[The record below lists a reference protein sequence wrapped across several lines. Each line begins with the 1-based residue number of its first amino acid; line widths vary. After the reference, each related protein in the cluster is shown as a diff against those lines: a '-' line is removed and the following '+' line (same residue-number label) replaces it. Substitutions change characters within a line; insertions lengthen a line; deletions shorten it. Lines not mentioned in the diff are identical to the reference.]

1 MANSN
6 EKQPA
11 SIHLTGICQNENN
24 FIKIFNTRITYNS
37 MKKSE
42 VLVFSFHWYDPI
54 VAKLFYKDE
63 TVFIMELSLLKD
75 VN

>member
-42 VLVFSFHWYDPI
+42 VLVFSFH
-54 VAKLFYKDE
+54 
-63 TVFIMELSLLKD
+63 
-75 VN
+75 